1 MATAKASS
9 EGLATVLVATDFS
22 KTAEAAVAR
31 ARSVAADRGAR
42 LIVTHVMGLAPFAAG
57 GPPPV
62 ATVPPELEQAVRDAA
77 DRRLAQLAEELQK
90 GGLEVETFLETGD
103 PPARILDLAEKRDV
117 DLVVVGTRGLS
128 GLRHLILGSTAEAVV
143 RGAHCPV
150 LTVHE
155 DDRGRLD
162 PPRTLLVAS
171 DFSSES
177 AHAAH
182 AGADLF
188 AGAGGDAKV
197 KVILLHV
204 HHWPLLVEPLLG
216 DIEMVPV
223 DFNEIVEPLTEDL
236 EPAAERLRAAGF
248 EVECRVREGD
258 PSAVIIEMAEKDGVD
273 AVIMGTHGHSGVKQW
288 LLGSTAQ
295 RVVQH
300 APCAVLTVR
309 KE

>member
-1 MATAKASS
+1 MAPGDTPGA
-9 EGLATVLVATDFS
+9 GIATVLVATDFS
-22 KTAEAAVAR
+22 KTADAAVERAR
-31 ARSVAADRGAR
+31 ALAKSRGAR
-42 LIVTHVMGLAPFAAG
+42 LVLTHVMGLAPFAAG

-62 ATVPPELEQAVRDAA
+62 AAIPPDLEQAVRDAA
-77 DRRLAQLAEELQK
+77 DRRLARIAEACEK
-90 GGLEVETFLETGD
+90 DGIEVETALETGE
-103 PPARILDLAEKRDV
+103 PAHCIVELAKNVEA
-117 DLVVVGTRGLS
+117 DLVVMGTRGLS

-143 RGAHCPV
+143 RTAACPV

-171 DFSSES
+171 DFSPES

-182 AGADLF
+182 EGATLF
-188 AGAGGDAKV
+188 AGTDSSAKTRIV
-197 KVILLHV
+197 LLHI
-204 HHWPLLVEPLLG
+204 HHWPMLVEPLLG

-223 DFNEIVEPLTEDL
+223 DFDEIVEPLTEDL
-236 EPAAERLRAAGF
+236 EPAAERLRQAGF
-248 EVECRVREGD
+248 EVDCRVREGD
-258 PSAVIIEMAEKDGVD
+258 PAAVITEMAESEGADV
-273 AVIMGTHGHSGVKQW
+273 VVMGTHGHSGLKHL

-309 KE
+309 KG